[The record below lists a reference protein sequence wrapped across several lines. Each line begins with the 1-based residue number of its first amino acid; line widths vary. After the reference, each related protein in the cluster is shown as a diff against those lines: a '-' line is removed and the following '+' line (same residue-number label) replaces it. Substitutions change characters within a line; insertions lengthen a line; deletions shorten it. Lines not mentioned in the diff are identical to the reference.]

1 MVLLGILDLA
11 AGQPPSSWVSLPRFH
26 HQYLPDV
33 IQYEPGAFSAPVQ
46 ESLQS
51 MGHRLQALED
61 RYGNMQAVFWAY
73 GENRVEAASDPRG
86 IGAARVE

>member
-1 MVLLGILDLA
+1 
-11 AGQPPSSWVSLPRFH
+11 
-26 HQYLPDV
+26 
-33 IQYEPGAFSAPVQ
+33 
-46 ESLQS
+46 
-51 MGHRLQALED
+51 MGHQLMPLRD